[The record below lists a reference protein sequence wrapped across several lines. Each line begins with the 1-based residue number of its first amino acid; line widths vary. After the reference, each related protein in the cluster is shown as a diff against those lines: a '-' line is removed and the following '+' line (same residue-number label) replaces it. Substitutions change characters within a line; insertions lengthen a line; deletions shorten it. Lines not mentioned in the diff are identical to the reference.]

1 MMPTPRRRALSISRE
16 LQSNQLTVAQSQ
28 STFINKLPLEI
39 RRMIYEKALGEQPIH
54 TTVSDGKLIARRC
67 GLRNCTCYLRPCPP
81 GQRLHLALPLLRT
94 CRQIYSEAVEYLYRA
109 NEFFISTDL
118 EDFPTAGYLSYFFQS
133 QRIAQIGNLNIEWDL
148 DRHQYFNV
156 NLMPDHHRREW
167 YRSWDGLSNMT
178 GLRRLHIKF
187 YFCLDLWQGCYG
199 EFWEQNNKELLQ
211 PIKKI
216 TAPRD
221 FLITLP
227 NWQCSTNIDV
237 GESRCTFK
245 LPERVD
251 LEGNA
256 S

>member
-1 MMPTPRRRALSISRE
+1 MPTPRRRALSISRE
-16 LQSNQLTVAQSQ
+16 LQPNQLTVAQPQ

-54 TTVSDGKLIARRC
+54 TTVSDGKLVARR
-67 GLRNCTCYLRPCPP
+67 
-81 GQRLHLALPLLRT
+81 
-94 CRQIYSEAVEYLYRA
+94 YSEAVEYLYRA

-118 EDFPTAGYLSYFFQS
+118 EDFPTAGYLSYFFQP

-148 DRHQYFNV
+148 DRHQYFNL

-237 GESRCTFK
+237 GESRCTFE